1 MNAKHLIT
9 LSLAVILSLT
19 MGGCLHKE
27 NKATPPPKV
36 SKLKGKAI
44 EVATEAARKLV
55 ETDHSD
61 TLAMQNCILEAKV
74 LQAEFQQADDSIA
87 IASFNK
93 AYKKYLQKNDPE
105 LAKEIFVEKPKNL
118 PPGQKWDEFEE
129 LVEDK

>member
-27 NKATPPPKV
+27 KKATPPPKV

-55 ETDHSD
+55 EP
-61 TLAMQNCILEAKV
+61 
-74 LQAEFQQADDSIA
+74 LQFYTPLSG
-87 IASFNK
+87 
-93 AYKKYLQKNDPE
+93 
-105 LAKEIFVEKPKNL
+105 FVYFSLSSVSSCLN
-118 PPGQKWDEFEE
+118 QSRFITN
-129 LVEDK
+129 